1 MGNGQSLDALF
12 FELASQDRL
21 SILLELCSN
30 NFKMQDIARKL
41 DLTATEASRQLQRM
55 NKFGLIERKSD
66 GTYATSN
73 FGKLML
79 DLSESMEFA
88 LKNKKYFSEHNVW
101 QLPNSFVYRLGELSQ
116 CSLCEILAENMVRW
130 EAMIKNSEEY
140 VCVMTPQVMP
150 NLSRVMVEK
159 LEQGVKLKS
168 LIEQSPLENLK
179 TYIAVGKNVERKALN
194 LVPFILLITEKEA
207 AVSLPHING
216 KIDIPTFFGNDPKFL
231 KWTRDLFEH
240 YWNQAIYWNK

>member
-101 QLPNSFVYRLGELSQ
+101 QLPNSFVYRLGELIQ
-116 CSLCEILAENMVRW
+116 AVRT
-130 EAMIKNSEEY
+130 I
-140 VCVMTPQVMP
+140 P
-150 NLSRVMVEK
+150 R
-159 LEQGVKLKS
+159 
-168 LIEQSPLENLK
+168 K
-179 TYIAVGKNVERKALN
+179 TN
-194 LVPFILLITEKEA
+194 
-207 AVSLPHING
+207 
-216 KIDIPTFFGNDPKFL
+216 
-231 KWTRDLFEH
+231 
-240 YWNQAIYWNK
+240 

>member
-1 MGNGQSLDALF
+1 
-12 FELASQDRL
+12 
-21 SILLELCSN
+21 
-30 NFKMQDIARKL
+30 
-41 DLTATEASRQLQRM
+41 
-55 NKFGLIERKSD
+55 
-66 GTYATSN
+66 
-73 FGKLML
+73 ML

-116 CSLCEILAENMVRW
+116 CSLCEILAENMIRW
-130 EAMIKNSEEY
+130 EAMIKDSEEH
-140 VCVMTPQVMP
+140 VWVMTPQVMP

-194 LVPFILLITEKEA
+194 LVPHFTY
-207 AVSLPHING
+207 N
-216 KIDIPTFFGNDPKFL
+216 
-231 KWTRDLFEH
+231 
-240 YWNQAIYWNK
+240 